1 MGYSVYYKPPKEMVD
16 ELKSSVDVESVY
28 SVVESEII
36 KTCMENI
43 ENIFQFQ
50 TIINRCLKQI
60 YNISKSEAE
69 MAAYNQFQE
78 DGEIGFYGWDKARE
92 NRWSNIDELCT
103 VNYRE
108 LFILAVVPTPNYF
121 EDKDN
126 YYIKYNDICVIID
139 EFKDSCFNFA
149 QFELMD
155 RFKDYKD
162 SED

>member
-16 ELKSSVDVESVY
+16 ELKSSVNVESVY
-28 SVVESEII
+28 SLVKSEII

-43 ENIFQFQ
+43 ENVFQFQ

-92 NRWSNIDELCT
+92 KAWLNADDLCMT
-103 VNYRE
+103 NYYE
-108 LFILAVVPTPNYF
+108 LFSIAIVPTPNYF
-121 EDKDN
+121 GDKDN
-126 YYIKYNDICVIID
+126 YYEKYNDICVIID
-139 EFKDSCFNFA
+139 ELKASCFNLA